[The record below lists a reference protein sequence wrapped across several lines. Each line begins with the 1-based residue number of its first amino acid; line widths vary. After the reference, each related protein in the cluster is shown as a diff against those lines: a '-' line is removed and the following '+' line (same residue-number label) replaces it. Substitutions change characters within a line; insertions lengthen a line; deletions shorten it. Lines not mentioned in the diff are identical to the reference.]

1 MNALWLTALLLSQA
15 TDLPAGDA
23 PEPDTPVTGPKGAAD
38 LAEVAAPAPASR
50 RAAPPEV
57 FREGLGNYYDGNFV
71 DAAARMFDYVSTNEE
86 TAENRTWAQYFLGLS
101 LIELGFSHGGV
112 EHLFDV
118 VAGRARPELLPD
130 ALEAIE
136 RVMRGPHDERL
147 LDNRLIVDGDFGYLP
162 PRTSGFVRFHQGL
175 ADLRAGRRKWALRLF
190 ESIPKSSA
198 FAARARYA
206 LGVERLKSD
215 QVAAAVKHFR
225 AALAHPAATREVRN
239 EARLALARIL
249 YERGEYAGADAMYRR
264 VEVPS
269 LTAAE
274 GQVLLERAWTAYWRR
289 ENRKALGLL
298 HALEAPSYARLHAPD
313 KFLLRAL
320 IFKRL
325 CHYIPA
331 KRAVRRFRFAYGDT
345 LDAIRRRVDLRE
357 PTVLRRAAVG
367 DDPALARTLLFR
379 EALAQELAQIDTVGG
394 KWRETGLDDALR
406 EIYRLAAARV
416 DLQLDGDFAV
426 ATRRAAED
434 LIVFEEQMSLLDYEV
449 GLAIYARIR
458 EERARR
464 GDDTPLS
471 VPLANEEAIYPF
483 MGEYWND
490 ELSRFD
496 FLIDNRC
503 FGTEED

>member
-1 MNALWLTALLLSQA
+1 MSPLCLAILVFAQ
-15 TDLPAGDA
+15 PEAGADGLGNGRA
-23 PEPDTPVTGPKGAAD
+23 PS
-38 LAEVAAPAPASR
+38 ASR

-57 FREGLGNYYDGNFV
+57 FRQGLGNYYDGQFV
-71 DAAARMFDYVSTNEE
+71 DAAARMYDYVSTNEE
-86 TAENRTWAQYFLGLS
+86 SAENRTWAQYFLGLS
-101 LIELGFSHGGV
+101 LAELGFSHGAA
-112 EHLFDV
+112 EYLFDV
-118 VAGRARPELLPD
+118 VAAKARPELLPD

-136 RVMRGPHDERL
+136 KIMDGPHDERL
-147 LDNRLIVDGDFGYLP
+147 LDDRMIVDGDFGYLP
-162 PRTSGFVRFHQGL
+162 PRTAGFVRYHQGL
-175 ADLRAGRRKWALRLF
+175 ADLRAGRRTWAGRLF
-190 ESIPKSSA
+190 DSIPKGTVY
-198 FAARARYA
+198 AAQARYA

-215 QVAAAVKHFR
+215 QLSAAVGHFR
-225 AALAHPAATREVRN
+225 AALAHPGATRKVRN
-239 EARLALARIL
+239 DARLALARIL
-249 YERGEYAGADAMYRR
+249 YERGEYAGADAMYQE

-274 GQVLLERAWTAYWRR
+274 GAILLERAWTAYWRR
-289 ENRKALGLL
+289 ENREAMGLL
-298 HALEAPSYARLHAPD
+298 HALEAPSYAKLHAPD

-331 KRAVRRFRFAYGDT
+331 KRAVRRFRFAYGTT

-357 PTVLRRAAVG
+357 PVILRRAAVG
-367 DDPALARTLLFR
+367 FDPTLSRTLGFR
-379 EALAQELAQIDTVGG
+379 EVLAAELDRIDTVGG
-394 KWRETGLDDALR
+394 RWRETGLDDALR
-406 EIYRLAAARV
+406 NIYRLAAARI
-416 DLQLDGDFAV
+416 DLKLDGDFAA
-426 ATRRAAED
+426 ATRKAAEE
-434 LIVFEEQMSLLDYEV
+434 LVTFEEQMFLLDYEI

-464 GDDTPLS
+464 GEDGPLS
-471 VPLANEEAIYPF
+471 VPLASEEAIYPF